1 MAGENGLVPENELV
15 QGKKKKFP
23 KLNFARNEI
32 LILVSFFF
40 LGVSTSMFAPYAPV
54 WLKEIF
60 GVETYFIIGFVSALP
75 SLVIAFGTWIWG
87 FFADKFGK
95 KPFVLLG
102 IGASGLMYFAL
113 MFVQTP
119 LAFLIGILVG
129 NIFISAQTANFYA
142 YATVSTTKKKETIL
156 GEIAASFSLAW
167 LISSPLAAT
176 IQDNIT
182 SSNQPE
188 FLKQFL
194 DSVSGILSSQLV
206 ENPAMAIQLFIA
218 VIACIMSFSILSF
231 AKNDIII
238 DKSKDNENE
247 VEQIE
252 SNRTSVKFSRNLP
265 IFILIVI
272 IGFFQQASSGGFWA
286 YSSYYFVEELGA
298 LWIQYSYFLIVVTT
312 IGFILSLVF
321 SRITK
326 SKKVIL
332 MLIIMTFLQIFIY
345 STMAVDPENLTLNLI
360 VYSVPMYVVFSIL
373 LYGLVGTY
381 TERKRRATAFGI
393 FNTIGLL
400 GSVSSSLIL
409 GLAADQSS
417 SGLFVMFY
425 IVVGFSV
432 TVFLLSILLMFLFRK
447 NQKKEKDFV
456 KDKD

>member
-1 MAGENGLVPENELV
+1 MAGENEFVPENQLV
-15 QGKKKKFP
+15 QEKKKFP
-23 KLNFARNEI
+23 RLNFARNEI

-40 LGVSTSMFAPYAPV
+40 LGISTAMFAPYAPV
-54 WLKEIF
+54 WLKELF
-60 GVETYFIIGFVSALP
+60 GVETYFIIGFVGVIP
-75 SLVIAFGTWIWG
+75 SFVIAFGTWIWG
-87 FFADKFGK
+87 IFADKFGK

-102 IGASGLMYFAL
+102 IGASGVMYFAL

-119 LAFLIGILVG
+119 LAFLIGILIG
-129 NIFISAQTANFYA
+129 NVFISAQTANFYA
-142 YATVSTTKKKETIL
+142 YATLSTTKKKERIL

-167 LISSPLAAT
+167 LIGSPIAAT

-188 FLKQFL
+188 LLRQFL
-194 DSVSGILSSQLV
+194 DAASGIISSQLV
-206 ENPAMAIQLFIA
+206 ENPGMAIQLFTA
-218 VIACIMSFSILSF
+218 VIACIVSFTVISF

-238 DKSKDNENE
+238 EKTKDEKYE

-252 SNRTSVKFSRNLP
+252 NNETTTKFSKNRQ
-265 IFILIVI
+265 ILIIILI

-286 YSSYYFVEELGA
+286 YSSYYFRVELGA
-298 LWIQYSYFLIVVTT
+298 KWVQYSYFLIVVTT

-332 MLIIMTFLQIFIY
+332 MLIIMTFLQIGIC
-345 STMAVDPENLTLNLI
+345 STMAIFPENLVLNLI
-360 VYSVPMYVVFSIL
+360 VYSIPMYVVFSIL

-409 GLAADQSS
+409 GLAADRSS
-417 SGLFVMFY
+417 IGLFVMFY
-425 IVVGFSV
+425 VVVGFSI
-432 TVFLLSILLMFLFRK
+432 TVFLLSVLLMLLFRR
-447 NQKKEKDFV
+447 NQKNEKQLS
-456 KDKD
+456 KDKG

>member
-1 MAGENGLVPENELV
+1 MTGENSILPENQLV
-15 QGKKKKFP
+15 KEKKKFP
-23 KLNFARNEI
+23 KLIFGRNEV
-32 LILVSFFF
+32 LILFSFFF

-54 WLKEIF
+54 WLKDLF
-60 GVETYFIIGFVSALP
+60 GVETYFIIGFVGAIP
-75 SLVIAFGTWIWG
+75 SFVIAFGTWIWG
-87 FFADKFGK
+87 LFADKFGK

-119 LAFLIGILVG
+119 LAFLISILVG

-142 YATVSTTKKKETIL
+142 YATVSTSKKKETIL
-156 GEIAASFSLAW
+156 GELSASFSLAW

-182 SSNQPE
+182 STNQPDI
-188 FLKQFL
+188 LKQFL
-194 DSVSGILSSQLV
+194 DSASGVLSSQFI

-218 VIACIMSFSILSF
+218 VIACIASFIIISF
-231 AKNDIII
+231 AKNDKLTGKRVDEEYEIEH
-238 DKSKDNENE
+238 KENNVAE
-247 VEQIE
+247 
-252 SNRTSVKFSRNLP
+252 VKFSKNLP

-298 LWIQYSYFLIVVTT
+298 LWVQYSYFLIVVTT
-312 IGFILSLVF
+312 IGFILSLIF

-326 SKKVIL
+326 SKSVIF
-332 MLIIMTFLQIFIY
+332 MVMIMTFLQIFIY
-345 STMAVDPENLTLNLI
+345 TTMAIEPENLTLNLI
-360 VYSVPMYVVFSIL
+360 VYSIPMYVVFSIL
-373 LYGLVGTY
+373 LYGLIGTH
-381 TERKRRATAFGI
+381 TKRKRRATAFGI

-400 GSVSSSLIL
+400 GAVSSSLIL
-409 GLAADQSS
+409 GLAADHSS
-417 SGLFVMFY
+417 MGLFVVFY

-432 TVFLLSILLMFLFRK
+432 TVFLLSILLMLIFRR
-447 NQKKEKDFV
+447 NQKIESNLV

>member
-1 MAGENGLVPENELV
+1 
-15 QGKKKKFP
+15 
-23 KLNFARNEI
+23 
-32 LILVSFFF
+32 
-40 LGVSTSMFAPYAPV
+40 
-54 WLKEIF
+54 
-60 GVETYFIIGFVSALP
+60 
-75 SLVIAFGTWIWG
+75 VIAFGTWIWG
-87 FFADKFGK
+87 IFADKFGK

-102 IGASGLMYFAL
+102 IGASGLMYIAL

-194 DSVSGILSSQLV
+194 DSASGILSSQLV
-206 ENPAMAIQLFIA
+206 EHPAMAIQLFIA
-218 VIACIMSFSILSF
+218 VIACIVSFTIISF

-238 DKSKDNENE
+238 KKTKDEE
-247 VEQIE
+247 YKVEQLENNETKI
-252 SNRTSVKFSRNLP
+252 KFSKNRL
-265 IFILIVI
+265 ILIIILI

-326 SKKVIL
+326 NKKVIL
-332 MLIIMTFLQIFIY
+332 MLIIMTFLQIGIY
-345 STMAVDPENLTLNLI
+345 STMAIFPENLVLSLI

-373 LYGLVGTY
+373 LYSLVGTY

-400 GSVSSSLIL
+400 GSVSSALIL
-409 GLAADQSS
+409 GSVADNSS
-417 SGLFVMFY
+417 MGLFVMFY

-432 TVFLLSILLMFLFRK
+432 TVFLLSVLLMILFRK
-447 NQKKEKDFV
+447 NQRNEKLLF
-456 KDKD
+456 KDKDYKT

>member
-1 MAGENGLVPENELV
+1 MAGENGLVLENQLV
-15 QGKKKKFP
+15 QEKKKFP
-23 KLNFARNEI
+23 RFNFARNEI

-40 LGVSTSMFAPYAPV
+40 LGISTAMFAPYAPV
-54 WLKEIF
+54 WLKELF
-60 GVETYFIIGFVSALP
+60 GVETYFIIGFVGAIP
-75 SLVIAFGTWIWG
+75 SFVIAFGTWIWG
-87 FFADKFGK
+87 IFADKFGK

-119 LAFLIGILVG
+119 LAFLIGILIG
-129 NIFISAQTANFYA
+129 NVFISAQTANFYA
-142 YATVSTTKKKETIL
+142 YATLSTTKKKERIL

-167 LISSPLAAT
+167 LVGSPIAAT

-182 SSNQPE
+182 VANQPD
-188 FLKQFL
+188 LLRQFL
-194 DSVSGILSSQLV
+194 DSASGVISSQLV
-206 ENPAMAIQLFIA
+206 ENPGMAIQLLIAITACILSFA
-218 VIACIMSFSILSF
+218 VIIF

-238 DKSKDNENE
+238 DKTKDEE
-247 VEQIE
+247 YKVEQIANYE
-252 SNRTSVKFSRNLP
+252 AKIKFSKNRS
-265 IFILIVI
+265 ILVLILI

-298 LWIQYSYFLIVVTT
+298 QWIQYSYFLIVVTT

-332 MLIIMTFLQIFIY
+332 MLIIMTFLQIGIY
-345 STMAVDPENLTLNLI
+345 TTMAIFPENLVLSLI
-360 VYSVPMYVVFSIL
+360 VYSLPMYVVFSIL

-381 TERKRRATAFGI
+381 TSPKRRATAFGI

-400 GSVSSSLIL
+400 GSVSSALIL
-409 GLAADQSS
+409 GFVADRSS
-417 SGLFVMFY
+417 MGLFVMFY

-432 TVFLLSILLMFLFRK
+432 TVFLLSALLMFLYKK
-447 NQKKEKDFV
+447 NQKSEKLIA
-456 KDKD
+456 